1 MGDETNGIILFMKG
15 NDYFN
20 YSGDCGAIEE
30 VREHVMGDIYH
41 SQLIEVGP
49 PEMTTNF
56 SGTNEEAYWRAKNGL
71 SLIHI

>member
-1 MGDETNGIILFMKG
+1 MKG

-49 PEMTTNF
+49 PDMTTNF
-56 SGTNEEAYWRAKNGL
+56 SGTNEEAYWRAKNGYQ
-71 SLIHI
+71 SFMAANANRDNVI